1 MNSEN
6 VKKKKKKRRK
16 KKEKDSYKTRESQSF
31 IFYWYEIGTCSIMD
45 NISCLNSNA
54 RTNLNAMQLVTM
66 TEEELL
72 ARNRGTGGFIYLI
85 IIGYCRS
92 RMIYG
97 NKRKCPT

>member
-54 RTNLNAMQLVTM
+54 RNNEFERNAACDNDRRRTLG
-66 TEEELL
+66 
-72 ARNRGTGGFIYLI
+72 A
-85 IIGYCRS
+85 
-92 RMIYG
+92 
-97 NKRKCPT
+97 